1 MNKEFFIKIDK
12 FLESKG
18 FILLLLVLLLV
29 LIPTVLSLGLTNQK
43 LEEQIIERDNH
54 IRILQYRDSVASELL
69 DYEQKDSTRV
79 LVTRL
84 KNGQTMTYKELA
96 EERDSLKQRV
106 DAYETILK
114 KCKQMYPFDYRIT
127 YYKDSV
133 ITEMMY
139 RESSH

>member
-1 MNKEFFIKIDK
+1 MNKELFMKIDE
-12 FLESKG
+12 FIESKG
-18 FILLLLVLLLV
+18 LILILLVLLLV
-29 LIPTVLSLGLTNQK
+29 LIPTVLSLGLTNEK

-54 IRILQYRDSVASELL
+54 IRLLQYRDSIASELL

-84 KNGQTMTYKELA
+84 KNGHTMTYKELG

-114 KCKQMYPFDYRIT
+114 KCKQMYPFDYKIT